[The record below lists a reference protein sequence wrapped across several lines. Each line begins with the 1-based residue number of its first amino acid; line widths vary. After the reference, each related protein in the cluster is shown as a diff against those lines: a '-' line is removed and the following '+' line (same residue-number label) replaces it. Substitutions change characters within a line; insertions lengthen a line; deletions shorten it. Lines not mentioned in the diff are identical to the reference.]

1 MPLINP
7 TGRYELAG
15 KIALVTGAAAG
26 IGRAIAEAF
35 AEQGAKLA
43 LVDRDP
49 DVAELPAA
57 LAGDHRGF
65 VFDVRQD
72 DAIEKTVQTVVEHF
86 GRLDILVN
94 NAGIGPLAPAE
105 EYPTDE
111 WDRTLGINLRAAF
124 LFARAAARPM
134 IAQKSGRIINMASM
148 AASIGIAGHVA
159 YCASKAGLLGMTRC
173 MALEWGP
180 KGLTVNAVS
189 PTVVETELGLTG
201 WAGEKG
207 VRARA
212 AIPTG
217 RFAKP
222 WEIAA
227 AVLFLS
233 SPGAAMI
240 NGADLVI
247 DGGYTII

>member
-1 MPLINP
+1 MELSNP

-49 DVAELPAA
+49 AVAELPAA
-57 LAGDHRGF
+57 LGGDHQAF
-65 VFDVRQD
+65 VLDVRQD

-105 EYPTDE
+105 EYPTEE

-134 IAQKSGRIINMASM
+134 IAQKSGRIINMASQ

-180 KGLTVNAVS
+180 KGLTVNAIS
-189 PTVVETELGLTG
+189 PTVVETELGLKS
-201 WAGEKG
+201 WSGEIG

-240 NGADLVI
+240 NGADLAI
-247 DGGYTII
+247 DGGYTIV

>member
-1 MPLINP
+1 MELSNP

-49 DVAELPAA
+49 AVAELPAA
-57 LAGDHRGF
+57 LGGDHQAF
-65 VFDVRQD
+65 VLDVRQD
-72 DAIEKTVQTVVEHF
+72 DAIERTVQTVVEHF

-105 EYPTDE
+105 EYPTEE

-124 LFARAAARPM
+124 LFARAAAHPM
-134 IAQKSGRIINMASM
+134 IAQKSGRIINMASI

-173 MALEWGP
+173 MAVEWGP
-180 KGLTVNAVS
+180 KGLTVNAMS
-189 PTVVETELGLTG
+189 PTVVETELGLI
-201 WAGEKG
+201 WSGEIG

-240 NGADLVI
+240 NGADLAI
-247 DGGYTII
+247 DGGYTIV

>member
-1 MPLINP
+1 MALSNP

-43 LVDRDP
+43 LVDRDSI
-49 DVAELPAA
+49 VAELPAA
-57 LAGDHRGF
+57 LGGDHQAF

-72 DAIEKTVQTVVEHF
+72 DAIERTVQTVVEHF

-105 EYPTDE
+105 EYPTEE

-124 LFARAAARPM
+124 LFARAAAGPM

-173 MALEWGP
+173 MAVEWGP

-189 PTVVETELGLTG
+189 PTVVETELGLSG

-240 NGADLVI
+240 NGADLAI
-247 DGGYTII
+247 DGGYTIV

>member
-1 MPLINP
+1 MALNNP
-7 TGRYELAG
+7 IGGYELAG

-43 LVDRDP
+43 LVDRDSV
-49 DVAELPAA
+49 VAELPAA
-57 LAGDHRGF
+57 LGGDHQGF

-72 DAIEKTVQTVVEHF
+72 DAIERTVQTVVEHF

-105 EYPTDE
+105 EYPTEE

-134 IAQKSGRIINMASM
+134 IAQKSGRIVNIASM